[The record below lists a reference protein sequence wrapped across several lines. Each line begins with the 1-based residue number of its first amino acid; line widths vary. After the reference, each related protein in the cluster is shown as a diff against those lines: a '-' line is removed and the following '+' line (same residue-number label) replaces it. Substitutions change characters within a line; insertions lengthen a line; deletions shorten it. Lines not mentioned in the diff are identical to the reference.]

1 MVPNTKFAPSI
12 QQFSSFYQFIG
23 LMGNWTFRKKEGHK
37 IPGSNFSHASSKSVI
52 NVSFRNVFIPNSNVY
67 KSISA
72 KVAQFLSFFSRKNLR
87 IIGTGK
93 SRQSRSKNNWT
104 VNDDFIIFEKYYY

>member
-1 MVPNTKFAPSI
+1 MSYFTIPYTKFAPSI
-12 QQFSSFYQFIG
+12 QRFSSFYQFIG
-23 LMGNWTFRKKEGHK
+23 LMGNRTFRKKEGHK

-72 KVAQFLSFFSRKNLR
+72 KVAQFLPFFL
-87 IIGTGK
+87 GK
-93 SRQSRSKNNWT
+93 IS
-104 VNDDFIIFEKYYY
+104 E